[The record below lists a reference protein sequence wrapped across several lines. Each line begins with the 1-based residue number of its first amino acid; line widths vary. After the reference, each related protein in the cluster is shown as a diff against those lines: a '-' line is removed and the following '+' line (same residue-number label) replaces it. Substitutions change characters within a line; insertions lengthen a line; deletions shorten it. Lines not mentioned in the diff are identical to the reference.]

1 MTSADAWRANVRRMY
16 AWRALTMMHFFAGS
30 LVPFFTEWGGL
41 TLSQLFLLQGWFFLW
56 IFLLEV
62 PTGAVA
68 DKYGRKTS
76 LILASACLVTA
87 TAIYATGAGLVRFL
101 IAEVIWA
108 ASAALASGADEAMVY
123 DSLKAAGDEK
133 DSKRALSRL
142 ATFDIGAIAV
152 AAPLGSLMADRWGLR
167 APTFAML
174 APFSLGLLAAF
185 ALREPPT
192 GEAPEA
198 KPGYREVLSRGVR
211 YFRGHKALRAL
222 AFDSVTVWMLCFMT
236 IWLFQPRLK
245 ELGVGVAAYGFVTAA
260 MTLAQIAILN
270 SGGRVER
277 FFGGTRRYLVWSAV
291 IPGLAFLALPFARH
305 PLAAAALFVL
315 ITGFG
320 LSRSV
325 VISNYLN
332 KHIDGPMRATVL
344 SMVGM
349 SRQLTG
355 VVVLPLTGLLTK
367 VSLGATFSVLG
378 VLILI
383 CVWASSVEESHL
395 ADA

>member
-1 MTSADAWRANVRRMY
+1 MTSAAAWRGNVRRMY
-16 AWRALTMMHFFAGS
+16 LWRALTMLHFFAGA

-41 TLSQLFLLQGWFFLW
+41 TLPQLFLLQGWFFLW

-68 DKYGRKTS
+68 DKYGRKAS
-76 LILASACLVTA
+76 LICANACLVTA
-87 TAIYATGAGLVRFL
+87 TAIYATGKGLPRFL
-101 IAEVIWA
+101 LAEVIWA

-123 DSLKAAGDEK
+123 DSLKAAGDDK
-133 DSKRALSRL
+133 DSKKALSRL
-142 ATFDIGAIAV
+142 ASFDIGAIAV
-152 AAPLGSLMADRWGLR
+152 AAPIGSLMADRWGLR
-167 APTFAML
+167 APMAAML
-174 APFSLGLLAAF
+174 VPFSIGLAAAF
-185 ALREPPT
+185 TLLEPPT

-198 KPGYREVLSRGVR
+198 KPGYREVLARGVR

-222 AFDSVTVWMLCFMT
+222 AFDSVTVWMLSFMT
-236 IWLFQPRLK
+236 VWLFQPRLK

-260 MTLAQIAILN
+260 MTLSQIAILN
-270 SGGRVER
+270 LGERVER
-277 FFGGTRRYLVWSAV
+277 LFGGTRRYLVWSAV
-291 IPGLAFLALPFARH
+291 IPAFSFLLLPFARH
-305 PLAAAALFVL
+305 PLAASGLFVL
-315 ITGFG
+315 IAGFG

-367 VSLGATFSVLG
+367 YSLPVTFVVLG
-378 VLILI
+378 VLILA
-383 CVWASSVEESHL
+383 CVAASSVEESHL